1 MMSPDRVAQCAQLAM
16 LFELSSSPK
25 PGNVDRCH
33 DFLDISF
40 HHFLVSAVS
49 LYPIFRRAASG
60 QGSIGTLMLEGVQA
74 WKSWNINSN
83 THFGSLVLMIPL
95 ATAASGP
102 GDLREELAKVL
113 VGTTIQDAI
122 DFYRAFQQIGARIA
136 DVEWFSLKDPAFE
149 ELLRREGKTLQ
160 HLMFLSQEH
169 DLVAREW
176 STNYERSF
184 LLAGRLT
191 ELTGKCGLNEGIV
204 RTYLEALAERPDSLV
219 QAKFGIEMARQISF
233 LAGEA
238 LCDVTLD
245 KARQMDE
252 ELLAKDINPGSTADL
267 IAAALFI
274 SLLRG
279 LRF

>member
-1 MMSPDRVAQCAQLAM
+1 MMSPDRVAQCAELAM

-33 DFLDISF
+33 DFLDIGF

-49 LYPIFRRAASG
+49 VYPVFRRAASG
-60 QGSIGTLMLEGVQA
+60 QGGIGTLIREGVEA
-74 WKSWNINSN
+74 WKSWNINGN

-95 ATAASGP
+95 ATAVGRP

-113 VGTTIQDAI
+113 AGTTIQDAI
-122 DFYRAFQQIGARIA
+122 DFYESFRLAGVRVA
-136 DVEWFSLKDPAFE
+136 DVAELSLKDPDFAE
-149 ELLRREGKTLQ
+149 RLRQEGKTLQ
-160 HLMFLSQEH
+160 GLMFLSQGH

-184 LLAGRLT
+184 LLAGRLA
-191 ELTGKCGLNEGIV
+191 ELTAKCGLNEGIV
-204 RTYLEALAERPDSLV
+204 RTYLEALAETPDSLV
-219 QAKFGIEMARQISF
+219 QAKFGTETARQVSL

-238 LCDVTLD
+238 LRDATLD

-252 ELLAKDINPGSTADL
+252 ELLAKDVNPGSTADL
-267 IAAALFI
+267 IAASLFI

-279 LRF
+279 LRL

>member
-1 MMSPDRVAQCAQLAM
+1 MMSPDRVAQCAELAM

-33 DFLDISF
+33 DFLDIGF

-49 LYPIFRRAASG
+49 LYPVFRRAASG
-60 QGSIGTLMLEGVQA
+60 PGSIGTLILEGVQA

-83 THFGSLVLMIPL
+83 THFGSLTLMIPL
-95 ATAASGP
+95 ARAAGSP

-113 VGTTIQDAI
+113 AGTTIQDAI
-122 DFYRAFQQIGARIA
+122 DFYESFRLAGVRVA
-136 DVEWFSLKDPAFE
+136 DVAELSLKDPDFAKQ
-149 ELLRREGKTLQ
+149 LRQEGKTLQ
-160 HLMFLSQEH
+160 GLMFLSQEH

-184 LLAGRLT
+184 LLAGRLAK
-191 ELTGKCGLNEGIV
+191 LAAKCGLNEGIV
-204 RTYLEALAERPDSLV
+204 RTYLEALAETPDSLV
-219 QAKFGIEMARQISF
+219 QAKFGIEMARQVSL

-238 LCDVTLD
+238 LRDTTLD
-245 KARQMDE
+245 KAHQMDE
-252 ELLAKDINPGSTADL
+252 DLLAKDVNPGSTADL
-267 IAAALFI
+267 IAASLFI

-279 LRF
+279 LRL